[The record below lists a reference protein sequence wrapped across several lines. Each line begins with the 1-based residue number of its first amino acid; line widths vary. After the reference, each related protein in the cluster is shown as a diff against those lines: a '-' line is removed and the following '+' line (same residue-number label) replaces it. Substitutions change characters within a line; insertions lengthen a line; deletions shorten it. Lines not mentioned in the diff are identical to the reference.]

1 MNKAGEHAYQM
12 ANYFVTAM
20 NGLRAQGKRAA
31 LEAGW
36 CVYYMHEEGEENTR
50 CAFGHIL
57 YHDLGE
63 EDFKRI
69 IATCGSVYDV
79 IDYMTHASIGTQG
92 LRDKYTE
99 YAMFLSSLQKLHDFT
114 GNWRDDPLRPGKQF
128 LKPEAV
134 GHFLMFNN
142 IRLSAVHGDW
152 YPLKDRDMMFNMG
165 NY

>member
-1 MNKAGEHAYQM
+1 MNKAGVHAHHM
-12 ANYFVTAM
+12 TDYFVTAVS
-20 NGLRAQGKRAA
+20 GLHAQGKRAVR
-31 LEAGW
+31 ESGS
-36 CVYYMHEEGEENTR
+36 CVYYMHDEGEENTR

-57 YHDLGE
+57 YYDLGE
-63 EDFKRI
+63 DDFKKI
-69 IATCGSVYDV
+69 SATCGTVYDV
-79 IDYMTHASIGTQG
+79 IEYMTHAQIGTQE
-92 LRDKYTE
+92 LRDKYRE

-142 IRLSAVHGDW
+142 IRLSAVKHGW
-152 YPLKDRDMMFNMG
+152 YPQEDCDMMFNMG